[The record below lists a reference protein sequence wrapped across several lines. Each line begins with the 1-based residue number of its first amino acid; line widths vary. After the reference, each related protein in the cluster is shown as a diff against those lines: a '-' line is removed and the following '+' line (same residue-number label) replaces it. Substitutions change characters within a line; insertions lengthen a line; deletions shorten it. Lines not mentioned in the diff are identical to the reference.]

1 MSHTPRTPQ
10 GASFWDKNKNLL
22 LRVVL
27 CLLLATATVL
37 TVWYSARMP
46 ATITPDNGD
55 ADQTQSNDPLPTPDE
70 QLPTDQP
77 WTSTR
82 LHVDTDGAG
91 ISLDAF
97 LASCPTFDAKDA
109 VMVTGGY
116 EPSTVLK
123 RIALPESI
131 TTSASLSTRA
141 AQQITREWRAES
153 WGTTFETVVTETT
166 QDRPAVETVSGY
178 LVCDRGDGTYDLLD
192 TTGSVVFSSLSFD
205 AVTPTSLSDAAGNP
219 LFLENGGYTV
229 LIDGARIAY
238 DAKGVNM
245 ANRST
250 CLGTTGDVGN
260 ENIRIYEANGRYG
273 YQTNDGAR
281 LTDAVYTRAFA
292 FSEGLALAM
301 DETALYVL
309 DTTGQCLY
317 TAPYTV
323 SSDLEGSAS
332 LLLPDTEGLESL
344 GFFYFD
350 HGLMRIR
357 QRISYTPQEGYY
369 YNNYYV
375 FDADVLLDAY
385 GNVTEMP
392 NGYELVS
399 YHDGIRILRHVQTG
413 AVGLADHL
421 GQWITPP
428 AFQDATPCV
437 QGLTPVKY
445 NDKWG
450 VVDQNGQFVMPA
462 TFDLPPTILGGV
474 IAAYSSQSGWM
485 AFALAQS

>member
-1 MSHTPRTPQ
+1 
-10 GASFWDKNKNLL
+10 
-22 LRVVL
+22 
-27 CLLLATATVL
+27 
-37 TVWYSARMP
+37 
-46 ATITPDNGD
+46 
-55 ADQTQSNDPLPTPDE
+55 
-70 QLPTDQP
+70 
-77 WTSTR
+77 
-82 LHVDTDGAG
+82 
-91 ISLDAF
+91 
-97 LASCPTFDAKDA
+97 
-109 VMVTGGY
+109 
-116 EPSTVLK
+116 
-123 RIALPESI
+123 
-131 TTSASLSTRA
+131 
-141 AQQITREWRAES
+141 
-153 WGTTFETVVTETT
+153 
-166 QDRPAVETVSGY
+166 
-178 LVCDRGDGTYDLLD
+178 
-192 TTGSVVFSSLSFD
+192 
-205 AVTPTSLSDAAGNP
+205 
-219 LFLENGGYTV
+219 
-229 LIDGARIAY
+229 
-238 DAKGVNM
+238 M

-250 CLGTTGDVGN
+250 CLGTTGDAGN

-301 DETALYVL
+301 DQTALYVL
-309 DTTGQCLY
+309 DTTGQCVY

-399 YHDGIRILRHVQTG
+399 YHDGIRVLRHSQTG

-485 AFALAQS
+485 AFVLTQS